1 MATTRNAPE
10 LGEGRDRT
18 RADRTTPSVPSGC
31 APPRHP
37 PRRQARCRLRA
48 LGLGRLRRR
57 SGNHPSRCAKDPR
70 GRCRAPR
77 FPAVGGAHHRGK
89 GRADRTGADRGGA
102 GSAHDADRRSGT
114 VLRLVA
120 CSCWCRRP
128 CVCVLD
134 RRIREPDHL
143 GRRALCETGAAAVRG
158 RAAGARRDVVARTGA
173 VDGDPRRG
181 GGVRRAPTGSPSG
194 FRSTGGA
201 SSRVVSRPAV

>member
-37 PRRQARCRLRA
+37 PRRQARCRLARSRPRA
-48 LGLGRLRRR
+48 ASSSIGQPPIPMRQG
-57 SGNHPSRCAKDPR
+57 SSRPMPR
-70 GRCRAPR
+70 PR